1 MTTEQRNLERARKR
15 LSEYKKAVKQLQY
28 LADRIETLEVQVT
41 RSTKPHDANAGWTG
55 LFVGRSKYGKGKIV
69 TDNSNEIDNPRMV
82 MTLPKIN
89 PGTPDPKVG
98 EKLLAGLIDYQL
110 DYEKQA
116 LEALN
121 VCRAIER
128 EIDEACV
135 GIWAVALKYRFL
147 EDLTFREIGRRMNY
161 SATQVRR
168 LVDEALYQ
176 YSERISKDGANG
188 ANGAS
193 NRDIM

>member
-1 MTTEQRNLERARKR
+1 MTMTTEQRNLERARKR

-135 GIWAVALKYRFL
+135 GIWAVALKYRYL
-147 EDLTFREIGRRMNY
+147 EDMSYRRIGQRMNY
-161 SATQVRR
+161 SATQIRR
-168 LVDEALYQ
+168 LIDEALWQ
-176 YSERISKDGANG
+176 YSEKMAQMAQNG
-188 ANGAS
+188 APTC
-193 NRDIM
+193 DII